1 MSENLDV
8 DQLKINTQNLSNNIL
23 VQILYVGQY
32 I

>member
-23 VQILYVGQY
+23 VQILYVGKY